1 VTAAQNPTLLSSN
14 LWASREAH
22 FTRVVLRGLEILATR
37 APSGNENAINR
48 EFYFCL
54 LRASRE
60 LDPEGIYPPPVT
72 ECCNQP
78 DPDDPARAANEAKRP
93 DFTWSYLDPHEPD
106 PTRSS
111 IQFIM
116 ECKRLGRPTSPQW
129 ILNSNYVEHGVHRFI
144 HPQWAYAKR
153 FPSALMI
160 GYWESM
166 GGDELLAEV
175 NVFLEKKGL
184 PDIALSP
191 NGWQT
196 CSTTQLYHLL
206 LRPFPKSPFSL
217 KHLWLD
223 LRGLSPPRS

>member
-1 VTAAQNPTLLSSN
+1 MITAQNPTLLSSN
-14 LWASREAH
+14 LWASRELH
-22 FTRVVLRGLEILATR
+22 FTRGVLRGLEILALR
-37 APSGNENAINR
+37 APKGNENAINR

-54 LRASRE
+54 LLASRE
-60 LDPEGIYPPPVT
+60 LNPEGIYPGPVT

-78 DPDDPARAANEAKRP
+78 DPDDTVRAENEAKRP

-106 PTRSS
+106 PAKSS

-129 ILNSNYVEHGVHRFI
+129 ILTSNYVEHGIHRFV

-160 GYWESM
+160 GYWETM
-166 GGDELLAEV
+166 DGDELLAEV
-175 NVFLEKKGL
+175 NSVLNAKGL
-184 PDIALSP
+184 PDISLSS

-196 CSTTQLYHLL
+196 SSTTELYHMLS
-206 LRPFPKSPFSL
+206 RPFPKSPFAL
-217 KHLWLD
+217 KHFWLD
-223 LRGLSPPRS
+223 LRAVTSAKS